1 MDDSRKDEPSEIL
14 NRHAA
19 ADLRGLALTERRYG
33 DCTPNDEVSAAV
45 GPTVYRDGDLA
56 AAAER
61 WLILHAG
68 RFHRAEPRP
77 KLVEMVT
84 AATLV
89 VMMLATVAIA
99 TG

>member
-19 ADLRGLALTERRYG
+19 ADLRGLALTER
-33 DCTPNDEVSAAV
+33 DTVIVHPNDEVSAAV
-45 GPTVYRDGDLA
+45 RPTVYRDGDLA

-68 RFHRAEPRP
+68 RFHVLHGGVRERFPDI
-77 KLVEMVT
+77 
-84 AATLV
+84 
-89 VMMLATVAIA
+89 AIVQPA
-99 TG
+99 